1 MKKGTFRNSAL
12 KMEPFKFPYGN
23 LKVAQ
28 KREPTMRFP
37 FLLTCSGLQHAC
49 AWCDPGFFYGF

>member
-1 MKKGTFRNSAL
+1 
-12 KMEPFKFPYGN
+12 MEPFKFSYEN

-37 FLLTCSGLQHAC
+37 FLRYLFWIAARLRMV
-49 AWCDPGFFYGF
+49 